1 MEIKTSTE
9 TNAVLQVKQTAQ
21 DCYVQQDGVNQQ
33 HEHMAVSEQWH
44 SITLNPRFIPHTFL
58 QLSL

>member
-33 HEHMAVSEQWH
+33 HEHMAVSEQ
-44 SITLNPRFIPHTFL
+44 
-58 QLSL
+58 